1 MTRYAVTCMGAMF
14 AWMAVAA
21 QGQIAVELRVPAS
34 MFLEME
40 PAVVTV
46 TLRNQSGDPFTV
58 GGTNAVNQLH
68 LDIQRGSGEIVRP
81 TGDKII
87 PEEITIPS
95 RGYREFQVNMCEFY
109 QLTRSGPHAVTARLN
124 AGDDRFTSD
133 RYLFDI
139 VPGFEI
145 RRIEARTR
153 GTPPRTIALM
163 LKSLVRN
170 REERLFLRMDEPK
183 AELCHGVYDLGTM
196 VRMYEPQMAIDGENR
211 VHVLH
216 QSAPQRFT
224 HSVFELTGA
233 PVSTDYYG
241 GLVSDARLNSDEDG
255 FVEVQGVVP
264 YEGDPYAAPL
274 RSQPQVWQPPA
285 PARPARPAH
294 PTTQTPHK

>member
-1 MTRYAVTCMGAMF
+1 MTRRARAGISAVF

-21 QGQIAVELRVPAS
+21 HGQIAVELRVPFS
-34 MFLEME
+34 MYLEME

-46 TLRNQSGDPFTV
+46 TLRNQSGDPFTL

-68 LDIQRGSGEIVRP
+68 LDIERGTGEIVRP
-81 TGDKII
+81 TGEGMI
-87 PEEITIPS
+87 PQEVTIPS
-95 RGYREFQVNMCEFY
+95 RGYRSFQFNMCEFY
-109 QLTRSGPHAVTARLN
+109 QMTRSGPHAITARLK
-124 AGDDRFTSD
+124 AGEDRFVSD

-153 GTPPRTIALM
+153 GTPPRTMVMM
-163 LKSLVRN
+163 LKSMVRN
-170 REERLFLRMDEPK
+170 REEHLFLRIDEPR

-196 VRMYEPQMAIDGENR
+196 ARLYEPQMAIDCENR

-224 HSVFELTGA
+224 HSVFEVTGA

-241 GLVSDARLNSDEDG
+241 GLVSDARLNADEDG

-274 RSQPQVWQPPA
+274 RAQAQVWQPPL
-285 PARPARPAH
+285 PPRPAPK
-294 PTTQTPHK
+294 TPHKPPARD

>member
-1 MTRYAVTCMGAMF
+1 MTRTCVSAIGVAF
-14 AWMAVAA
+14 ALCAGVAEA
-21 QGQIAVELRVPAS
+21 QMSVELRVPSS

-46 TLRNQSGDPFTV
+46 TIRNQSGDAFTL
-58 GGTNAVNQLH
+58 GGTNTVNQLH
-68 LDIQRGSGEIVRP
+68 LDIERGSGEIVRP
-81 TGDKII
+81 TGEKLI
-87 PEEITIPS
+87 PNEMTIPS
-95 RGYREFQVNMCEFY
+95 RGYRQLQINMCEFY

-124 AGDDRFTSD
+124 AGEERFVSD
-133 RYLFDI
+133 RYLFDV

-153 GTPPRTIALM
+153 GTPPRTMVLL
-163 LKSLVRN
+163 LKSLVRD
-170 REERLFLRMDEPK
+170 REERLFLRIDEPK
-183 AELCHGVYDLGTM
+183 AELCHGVYNLGT
-196 VRMYEPQMAIDGENR
+196 VGRVYEPQMAIDAENR

-233 PVSTDYYG
+233 PVSTAYYG
-241 GLVSDARLNSDEDG
+241 GLISDARLVSDEDG

-274 RSQPQVWQPPA
+274 RAQPQVWQAPA
-285 PARPARPAH
+285 PPPVAPKKN
-294 PTTQTPHK
+294 PHK